1 MVKKMAEHQLG
12 KTLSDEEVTSIITFL
27 KALKGE
33 LPADYIKAP
42 KLPESTADTPK
53 A

>member
-1 MVKKMAEHQLG
+1 MVKKMAEYQLG
-12 KTLSDEEVTSIITFL
+12 KQLSDEETASIITFL
-27 KALKGE
+27 KALKGD
-33 LPADYIKAP
+33 LPTEYIKEP